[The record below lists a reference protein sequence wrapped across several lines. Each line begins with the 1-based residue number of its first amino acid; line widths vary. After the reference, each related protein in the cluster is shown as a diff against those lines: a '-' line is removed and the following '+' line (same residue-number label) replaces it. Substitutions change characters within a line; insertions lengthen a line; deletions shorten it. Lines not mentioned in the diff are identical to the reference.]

1 MRRVTALILPLLLA
15 GAAAT
20 LWAQGGTRAPA
31 AAAKAGPTA
40 TAVFA
45 GGCFWSTESALEHI
59 PGVIEALSGFTGGRV
74 ASPTYEQVSAG
85 GTGHFEAVRVVYDP
99 RRVSYA
105 TLVQRFLHSIDPTDA
120 EGQFCDRGEQY
131 RTAIFVANAAERRTA
146 EAANAA
152 AARTLGR
159 PVTTRILPRGVFYR
173 AEAYHQDYAARN
185 PVRYRLYRVGCGRD
199 ARLAQVWGERH

>member
-1 MRRVTALILPLLLA
+1 MRRLIALFLPLLMA
-15 GAAAT
+15 GAAAG
-20 LWAQGGTRAPA
+20 LWAQDTSRPSPPAP
-31 AAAKAGPTA
+31 KAGATA

-45 GGCFWSTESALEHI
+45 GGCFWSTESALDHV
-59 PGVIEALSGFTGGRV
+59 PGVIETLSGFTGGRV
-74 ASPTYEQVSAG
+74 ANPTYEQVSAG

-105 TLVQRFLHSIDPTDA
+105 ALVQRFLHNIDPTDPD
-120 EGQFCDRGEQY
+120 GQFCDRGEQY

-146 EAANAA
+146 EVANAA